1 LFTAF
6 SDRPEKSFASV
17 ERHAPRRRIPLK
29 RAHPALVNSK
39 GNAMSTQKFVRPL
52 TLGGAAAVAA
62 VTVLGFAAPASAE
75 TAVDEPSSFTS
86 AFTVMATPEQVLNAD
101 AVATP
106 GEAGATGQF
115 NLRVNSDLDIICYD
129 ITLTGVTGDYM
140 SPAKTA
146 THIHQAATGLAGP
159 PRIAFPNP
167 TPVGDGPRTSSGC
180 LQGPFTTGV
189 LANGVDTGEGFS
201 LTALEGNA
209 AAFAGDSHTT
219 AFPAGVVRGQLTQV
233 PVGGGA
239 TATVAAE
246 TTEAGAGTATA
257 VAVGLG
263 AAGVLAL
270 AGFGVSRRRNARS

>member
-1 LFTAF
+1 
-6 SDRPEKSFASV
+6 
-17 ERHAPRRRIPLK
+17 
-29 RAHPALVNSK
+29 
-39 GNAMSTQKFVRPL
+39 MSNNKILRPL
-52 TLGGAAAVAA
+52 TLSGAAALAA

-75 TAVDEPSSFTS
+75 TPVDEPSTFTS

-115 NLRVNSDLDIICYD
+115 NFRVNSDLDIICYD

-167 TPVGDGPRTSSGC
+167 APAGDGPRTSSGC

-201 LTALEGNA
+201 LKTLEA
-209 AAFAGDSHTT
+209 DPASCAGDSHTA

-233 PVGGGA
+233 PVGGLQTGGGA
-239 TATVAAE
+239 TAVAAAE
-246 TTEAGAGTATA
+246 TTGTDTATTIA
-257 VAVGLG
+257 FGASAAALLG
-263 AAGVLAL
+263 L
-270 AGFGVSRRRNARS
+270 AGFSVYRRRARS

>member
-1 LFTAF
+1 
-6 SDRPEKSFASV
+6 
-17 ERHAPRRRIPLK
+17 
-29 RAHPALVNSK
+29 VNPK
-39 GNAMSTQKFVRPL
+39 GNAMSTKKLIRPM

-62 VTVLGFAAPASAE
+62 VTMLGFAAPASAE
-75 TAVDEPSSFTS
+75 TTVDEPSSFTS

-101 AVATP
+101 AVSTP

-115 NLRVNSDLDIICYD
+115 NFRVNSDLDIICYD
-129 ITLTGVTGDYM
+129 ITLTGVSGDYM

-167 TPVGDGPRTSSGC
+167 SPVGDGPRTSSGC

-189 LANGVDTGEGFS
+189 VANGADTGTGFT
-201 LTALEGNA
+201 LAALEA
-209 AAFAGDSHTT
+209 DPAAFASDAHTV

-233 PVGGGA
+233 PVGGLQTGGGA
-239 TATVAAE
+239 TATVAADAAE
-246 TTEAGAGTATA
+246 SGAGTATA

-270 AGFGVSRRRNARS
+270 VGFGIYFRRSARS